1 MKSQKLILLWCAK
14 KPKKMQDVE
23 PQCPLGT
30 IRVVYDWDRD
40 LNQLMS
46 NQKPPTHYKMTGLL
60 VIKFCTRRVGPGFFN
75 SPSGIVQSAV
85 SEKEGVGHTLSSRH
99 FSNCLPPPPPL
110 FPFLNDQSLSAR
122 LVSSVVYLKWTFYGR
137 NTIYIYS
144 FKRVNNI
151 ISAHFFFKA
160 EILQIWML

>member
-30 IRVVYDWDRD
+30 IRVVYDWDRN

-75 SPSGIVQSAV
+75 SRSGIVQSAV

-99 FSNCLPPPPPL
+99 HSNCLPPTHPPRHPSSRYLMTSPL
-110 FPFLNDQSLSAR
+110 V
-122 LVSSVVYLKWTFYGR
+122 LVWSVLL
-137 NTIYIYS
+137 YIYS
-144 FKRVNNI
+144 R
-151 ISAHFFFKA
+151 
-160 EILQIWML
+160 E